1 MTIKPLNKG
10 SVIGIL
16 GAGQLG
22 RMLAQAASDYGYQT
36 HIYAPDNQLDQTP
49 AGQVAAQV
57 TQAAYDDE
65 TALAE
70 FAQSVDVISYEFEN
84 VPRDTAAFL
93 SRLKPVRPGE
103 KALEVAQDRLVE
115 KTFIRQQG
123 LGVADFADIKTRD
136 DLTEAWQAF
145 DQDAILKT
153 RRFGYDGKGQWRVRS
168 IADCEAAFNALNGQ
182 AAILEKCIPF
192 DCEVSIIAARNLSSE
207 IAVFD
212 CVENVHENHI
222 LKYSYAPAQID
233 DQLHQQSLALAE
245 TMLTALDYI
254 GVLAI
259 ELFVCGQDLLVNEI
273 APRVHNSGHWTM
285 NACAA
290 SQFHQHI
297 LAITGH
303 QLADPKRDYDAI
315 MTNLLGDELAEAK
328 NAPAK
333 PSSYLH
339 DYGKQTARTGRKMG
353 HLNTLYPL
361 GALPRKA

>member
-1 MTIKPLNKG
+1 M
-10 SVIGIL
+10 IGIL
-16 GAGQLG
+16 GSGQLG
-22 RMLAQAASDYGYQT
+22 RMLAQAASDYGYHT
-36 HIYAPDNQLDQTP
+36 HIYAPDDQLEQTP
-49 AGQVAAQV
+49 AGQVATQV

-70 FAQSVDVISYEFEN
+70 FAKSVDVITYEFEN
-84 VPRDTAAFL
+84 VPRHAVAFL
-93 SRLKPVRPGE
+93 TKLKPVRPSE

-123 LGVADFADIKTRD
+123 LGVADFADIETLD
-136 DLTEAWQAF
+136 DLTQAWQDF
-145 DQDAILKT
+145 GQDAILKT

-168 IADCEAAFNALNGQ
+168 IAECETAFNALNGQ

-192 DCEVSIIAARNLSSE
+192 DYEVSIIAARNLSGE

-233 DQLHQQSLALAE
+233 EPLHHQSLMLAE
-245 TMLTALDYI
+245 TMLTALDYT

-259 ELFVCGQDLLVNEI
+259 ELFVCGADLLVNEI

-303 QLADPKRDYDAI
+303 KLADPKREYDAI
-315 MTNLLGDELAEAK
+315 MTNLLGDELEQAK
-328 NAPAK
+328 SQEIG

-339 DYGKQTARTGRKMG
+339 DYGKKTARTGRKMG